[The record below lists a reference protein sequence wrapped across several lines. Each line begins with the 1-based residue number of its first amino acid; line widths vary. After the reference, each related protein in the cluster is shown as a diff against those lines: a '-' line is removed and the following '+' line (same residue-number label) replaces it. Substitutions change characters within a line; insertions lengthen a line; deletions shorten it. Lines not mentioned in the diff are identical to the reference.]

1 VLTLSHSEQCTK
13 AKLGAPLE
21 EGRRASPSP
30 RRQSLLAATLL
41 VPALHS
47 TALATAVACTVTAG
61 HLVHWSGFYQNYHDV
76 GGPDTAII
84 FSVANTVANPSGVLI
99 PLVAD
104 AF

>member
-1 VLTLSHSEQCTK
+1 
-13 AKLGAPLE
+13 
-21 EGRRASPSP
+21 
-30 RRQSLLAATLL
+30 
-41 VPALHS
+41 
-47 TALATAVACTVTAG
+47 VTAG